1 VSPGLHTLVV
11 GASLAGVTAA
21 THLRSLGDTGSITLL
36 GDEAHAPYSRPPLSK
51 DLLRGK
57 VTAQALMLPALPPDL
72 VLRRGQAVA
81 LDPARRTVTLADGAQ
96 ISYDRLVIASG
107 ARARR
112 FVPQSGVREYGV
124 RGLDDALALRQ
135 RLRPGTRVLVIG
147 AGFIGMEVASVCREL
162 GCEVG
167 VLCRDEPLLHN
178 LGPFLAQRFAQA
190 AQAHGVVLHRIAEP
204 GQPLV
209 AQGALV
215 GVAWPDGRRLEA
227 DVVVTA
233 IGCQPNVEWLD
244 GSGLASPA
252 GVAVDAWCR
261 AAPNIVAAGDV
272 ALFRP
277 VPGAALRR
285 MPLWTHAV
293 AQARAAAATLLH
305 GEAAEPYRCAP
316 YGWTEAFGLA
326 VKLAGVLPPQGM
338 PEVVEGS
345 LEQGLLRWQGPQGST
360 YSALNHTLPAA
371 KLRRLAA

>member
-1 VSPGLHTLVV
+1 VSQGLHTLIV
-11 GASLAGVTAA
+11 GASLAGVTVA
-21 THLRSLGDTGSITLL
+21 TSLRRLGDTGAITLL

-57 VTAQALMLPALPPDL
+57 VTEQALMLPALPPDL

-81 LDPARRTVTLADGAQ
+81 LDPARRTVTLADGECIA
-96 ISYDRLVIASG
+96 YDRLVIASG

-112 FVPQSGVREYGV
+112 FVPQDGVREYCV

-167 VLCRDEPLLHN
+167 VLCRGEPLLHN
-178 LGPFLAQRFAQA
+178 LGAFLARRFAQA

-209 AQGALV
+209 AQGQLV
-215 GVAWPDGRRLEA
+215 GVVWNDGRRLEA

-233 IGCQPNVEWLD
+233 MGCLPNVEWLA
-244 GSGLASPA
+244 GSGLGSPA

-261 AAPNIVAAGDV
+261 AAPGIVAAGDV
-272 ALFRP
+272 ALFQP
-277 VPGAALRR
+277 VPEATPRR

-293 AQARAAAATLLH
+293 EQARAAAATLVY

-316 YGWTEAFGLA
+316 YGWTEAFGLV
-326 VKLAGVLPPQGM
+326 VKLAGVLPPQGT

-345 LEQGLLRWQGPQGST
+345 LEQGLLRWLGPQGST
-360 YSALNHTLPAA
+360 YSALNHKLPAA
-371 KLRRLAA
+371 ALRRLAA